1 MQKDRDLRKKKLLPK
16 LVSRN
21 MTIKKT
27 KQMKMRKLHLK
38 TMISLIERKQ
48 LGV

>member
-1 MQKDRDLRKKKLLPK
+1 MPKDKNLRRKKLLPK
-16 LVSRN
+16 LANQNR
-21 MTIKKT
+21 TIKKT

-38 TMISLIERKQ
+38 TTISLIERKR